1 MTIIDTHAHIYDE
14 NFLTDLPAVVEQCL
28 QANVTEV
35 LMPNCDSS
43 TIDAMMLCAQQ
54 FPKVCK
60 PMMGLHPCYVK
71 ADWQV
76 ELKKIE
82 ASLLQNLPQFCAIGE
97 IGLDYH
103 WDTTF
108 VNEQIA
114 ALHLQIEWAL
124 AHDLP
129 IVIHSRESTPDCIK
143 IVSQYI
149 PKGLKGAFHC
159 FSGTLEEAMQLV
171 DIGFYLGIGGVLTYK
186 KSGLDLIVQNVP
198 ISNIVLE
205 TDAPY
210 LAPVPHRG
218 KKNHPAYTAI
228 VAQALAD
235 ILQVPL
241 NEVTEKTTYNA
252 KRLFKLF

>member
-14 NFLTDLPAVVEQCL
+14 YFLINLPEVINQCL
-28 QANVTEV
+28 QANVTQV
-35 LMPNCDSS
+35 LMPNCDSG
-43 TIDAMMLCAQQ
+43 TIDVMMLCAQQ
-54 FPKVCK
+54 FPNICK

-76 ELKKIE
+76 ELKKIQV
-82 ASLLQNLPQFCAIGE
+82 SLQQNLTQFCAIGE

-108 VNEQIA
+108 INEQTA

-124 AHDLP
+124 EHDLP
-129 IVIHSRESTPDCIK
+129 IVIHSRESTPDCIA

-149 PKGLKGAFHC
+149 SKGLKGVFHC
-159 FSGTLEEAMQLV
+159 FSGTLEEAKQLV

-186 KSGLDLIVQNVP
+186 KSGLDAIVQNIP
-198 ISNIVLE
+198 IGNLILE

-218 KKNHPAYTAI
+218 KKNHPAHTTI
-228 VAQALAD
+228 IAQALAD

-241 NEVTEKTTYNA
+241 TEVAEKTTLNA
-252 KRLFKLF
+252 KRLFKLK